1 MQINANTDDF
11 NIVEEEV
18 DSLLTGE
25 KLQSKH
31 PNTGFP
37 KVYNRKKLEKK
48 GEEGSEER
56 DRANKNLI
64 NEGVELKTPLI
75 FNFTQ
80 NDILKLRWTNPL
92 GEDVNDWESS
102 GKSDMNLHNLRFDFE
117 GCLCDNS
124 NSEEKCKNDNLYF
137 YKGLHHHSEQGEF
150 EGYTIPELMHL
161 SRSSNVSQRCIAIRT
176 LGNIFVKIREYHTFN
191 HQFGKTYHEYLL
203 GYLFGIHRWY
213 KYLTGDLS
221 IHYLLLN
228 MLFHESYA
236 SRTAENSVIALNNLL
251 TGGQFPIRSIKSNM
265 QEACQ
270 FKLLSYFLTPSEFV
284 FEILDDKFVYFPFYF
299 RNNIISQRLEF
310 FTELMQK
317 QSLGIRY
324 NDLQDE
330 EHLIRFDLPDGRSLE
345 LLRDTMQEIFK
356 FVPAKYDNSE
366 SSVQKNYLF
375 SFLCRMAQNK
385 CGALESRISSINI
398 IRLFIQR
405 ECIYDQSICLQSLE
419 DMINALGDEVFD
431 FSSSELASKEYSNS
445 PMAKLLFSF
454 IYLISTYT
462 QSLYCIDNP
471 LENKFISIQSD
482 FLNNFL
488 IKSVLPILRIVILS
502 VLDPGKLHSSGIS
515 EFIQLS
521 LVEGV
526 KLIGIMTLKNIY
538 LEDLSIFCKDL
549 IHYLTLVDLKDSIQS
564 FIIYHL
570 YGLGCNLLL
579 FSKYHEVEHE
589 HLQFIQVLNQL
600 IGKIYEKVKMIR
612 ASLSLDNYENFD
624 FVFLSIS
631 IIRFQVLLIERY
643 NSNSSFA
650 NDNFEPHFELISFCE
665 SYLKTHSEQEF
676 NIDLLTLESGFL
688 LEIEMGITNSQNILS
703 NNKTYGDFFFIIL
716 ISTFLKEVSRIHL
729 LTGKEEIISSNF
741 KYMKPSFDL
750 LSEMYQLLARNYSL
764 PNYMRTDNSDFY
776 LNSKQL
782 FSYELCYFEALNMND
797 SQTRITNNNVVKKN
811 SIYLQSLN
819 SNLLY
824 IYLLLS
830 TYNEYTKI
838 KNIAKLDSSAN
849 KSSKAIISKNDK
861 LIFEIENNNFESKIL
876 YEKLFILIFAS
887 KNLEEYTIALFWIL
901 KLDKQIS
908 EPFDDFY
915 GRILEE
921 YSLWLNNTN
930 LLMFNP
936 FIYSVNI
943 VYYQITTKSQES
955 NSIENPFL
963 FSLMKRVLN
972 KQLLSLAS
980 SRIMKD
986 LIDYLSK
993 YIFECSINQII
1004 YISRTKFLENDNSN
1018 SNLIGS
1024 TILDYIKFSLELQNY
1039 VHMNQERSVKANE
1052 NLKDYILEMIRT
1064 WRQNKQIRK
1073 KAMYN
1078 LNNKTDNEFLLKLID
1093 SLISAFCDSNIYFSE
1108 NLLDCFY
1115 LIFTILIFETI
1126 SDSGFILKIL
1136 SNIKIVKFLL
1146 YHNETDISYIFWQVN
1161 SNTKTIKTSDNE
1173 KIIDLIS
1180 EIIISYKDS
1189 VCKNTL
1195 LILLVIYLNYF
1206 PGSELELVEEMEK
1219 LYKETKLEYLKYV
1232 LDSLNQI
1239 NSRVSIII

>member
-18 DSLLTGE
+18 GSFLASE

-37 KVYNRKKLEKK
+37 VVYNRKKLKKK
-48 GEEGSEER
+48 GEEGSKET
-56 DRANKNLI
+56 DRANKSPI
-64 NEGVELKTPLI
+64 NEGFESKTPLI

-92 GEDVNDWESS
+92 GEDVNDWESP

-124 NSEEKCKNDNLYF
+124 NSEEKYKNDNLYF
-137 YKGLHHHSEQGEF
+137 YKGLHHHSEQGEY

-176 LGNIFVKIREYHTFN
+176 LGKIFIKIREYHTFN
-191 HQFGKTYHEYLL
+191 HQFGKTYHKYLL

-251 TGGQFPIRSIKSNM
+251 TGGQFPIRSTKNNIP
-265 QEACQ
+265 EACQ

-284 FEILDDKFVYFPFYF
+284 FEILDEKLVYFPSYF

-310 FTELMQK
+310 FTHLMQK

-356 FVPAKYDNSE
+356 YVPTKYDNSE
-366 SSVQKNYLF
+366 LSVQKNYLF

-405 ECIYDQSICLQSLE
+405 ECIYDQSISLQSLE

-431 FSSSELASKEYSNS
+431 FSSSELASQEYSNS

-462 QSLYCIDNP
+462 QSLYCIDNRI
-471 LENKFISIQSD
+471 ENKFVSIQND
-482 FLNNFL
+482 FLSNFL
-488 IKSVLPILRIVILS
+488 IKSVLPILRIVILA

-526 KLIGIMTLKNIY
+526 KLIGIMALKNIY

-549 IHYLTLVDLKDSIQS
+549 INYLTFVDLKDSIQS

-579 FSKYHEVEHE
+579 FSKYHEIEHE

-600 IGKIYEKVKMIR
+600 IGKIFEKVKMIR
-612 ASLSLDNYENFD
+612 GNLSLGSYENFN
-624 FVFLSIS
+624 FVLLSTS

-665 SYLKTHSEQEF
+665 SYLKTHSKQDF

-688 LEIEMGITNSQNILS
+688 LEIEMGITNSQSILS

-729 LTGKEEIISSNF
+729 LTGKKEIISLNF

-750 LSEMYQLLARNYSL
+750 LSEMYQILTENHIL
-764 PNYMRTDNSDFY
+764 PNYIRTDNSDFY
-776 LNSKQL
+776 LKSNQL

-797 SQTRITNNNVVKKN
+797 SQTIITNNNVVKKN

-830 TYNEYTKI
+830 TYNEHI
-838 KNIAKLDSSAN
+838 KTSNIAILESSAP
-849 KSSKAIISKNDK
+849 KSSKVTISKNNK
-861 LIFEIENNNFESKIL
+861 LIFEIENFNYNSKIL
-876 YEKLFILIFAS
+876 YEKLFILLFAS
-887 KNLEEYTIALFWIL
+887 KNLEEYSITLFWIL

-915 GRILEE
+915 GRVLDE
-921 YSLWLNNTN
+921 YSLCLNNTN
-930 LLMFNP
+930 LLIFNP

-943 VYYQITTKSQES
+943 VYYQITAISQETT
-955 NSIENPFL
+955 SIENPFL

-972 KQLLSLAS
+972 KQLLSLEIS
-980 SRIMKD
+980 KSMKE
-986 LIDYLSK
+986 LIDFLSK

-1004 YISRTKFLENDNSN
+1004 NISRSKYLETDNSN
-1018 SNLIGS
+1018 YNLMGS
-1024 TILDYIKFSLELQNY
+1024 TILDYLKFSLELQNY
-1039 VHMNQERSVKANE
+1039 VHMNKEKSVKENE
-1052 NLKDYILEMIRT
+1052 NLQDYLLEMIHT
-1064 WRQNKQIRK
+1064 WRQNKPICAK
-1073 KAMYN
+1073 TMYN
-1078 LNNKTDNEFLLKLID
+1078 INNKTDNECLLKLID
-1093 SLISAFCDSNIYFSE
+1093 SLISAFCDSNIYFPE
-1108 NLLDCFY
+1108 QLLDCFY
-1115 LIFTILIFETI
+1115 FIFIVFIFETI
-1126 SDSGFILKIL
+1126 SDTGFILKIL
-1136 SNIKIVKFLL
+1136 SNIKIMKFLL
-1146 YHNETDISYIFWQVN
+1146 YHNKTDISYIFWQFK
-1161 SNTKTIKTSDNE
+1161 SNTKMIETSDNG
-1173 KIIDLIS
+1173 KIINLIS
-1180 EIIISYKDS
+1180 EIVTSFKDS
-1189 VCKNTL
+1189 VCKNTF
-1195 LILLVIYLNYF
+1195 LVFLVVYINYF
-1206 PGSELELVEEMEK
+1206 SGSELELIEEMK
-1219 LYKETKLEYLKYV
+1219 KFYKETKLEYLKHV
-1232 LDSLNQI
+1232 LDSLNE
-1239 NSRVSIII
+1239 N